1 MSSSLNR
8 TIVFVVA
15 LSPLWAPPQCSAQ
28 AVAVN
33 AVALTADDLLRDASL
48 WGGSV
53 SLRFRLRDGSLAIY
67 LGSEWASGDH
77 TATGVPCAG
86 LIPPGGCAPEQV
98 RDESRLRT
106 GDVGA
111 AFRVLGNAGASLA
124 VTADLLAGSVRR
136 ESRGLTSGRSLS
148 AEKRMWGGR
157 VGAESRWQPW
167 EGTPLDVQLGISYGE
182 LRPFS
187 SDVVIDGY
195 TPFDHAM
202 RVRRIVFGATW
213 RFSGAH

>member
-1 MSSSLNR
+1 MSSRLLR
-8 TIVFVVA
+8 TTSITVA
-15 LSPLWAPPQCSAQ
+15 LSALCVAPRCSAQ
-28 AVAVN
+28 ELAVN
-33 AVALTADDLLRDASL
+33 AVTLSANDLLRDAPL
-48 WGGSV
+48 WGGNV
-53 SLRFRLRDGSLAIY
+53 SLRFRLRDGGVAIY
-67 LGSEWASGDH
+67 FGSEWALGDR

-111 AFRVLGNAGASLA
+111 AFRVLGNAHASLA

-167 EGTPLDVQLGISYGE
+167 AGTPLDVQLGVSYGE

-187 SDVVIDGY
+187 TAVVVDGY
-195 TPFDHAM
+195 TPFEQSM
-202 RVRRIVFGATW
+202 RVRRILFGGTW
-213 RFSGAH
+213 RFSH